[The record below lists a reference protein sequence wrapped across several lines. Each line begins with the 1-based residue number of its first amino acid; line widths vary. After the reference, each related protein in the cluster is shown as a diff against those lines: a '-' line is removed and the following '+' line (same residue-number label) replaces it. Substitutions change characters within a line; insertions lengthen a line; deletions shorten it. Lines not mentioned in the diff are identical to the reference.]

1 MTIFIEVYDNNNN
14 YKFDNV
20 NFEYGFKFYIY
31 KYVIQNNYKCD
42 SLNIPFIHAFTFNT
56 YVVMAIDYG
65 TIFLV
70 TKDPM

>member
-1 MTIFIEVYDNNNN
+1 MIILIKVYDNNNN

-20 NFEYGFKFYIY
+20 SFEYGFKVYIY

-42 SLNIPFIHAFTFNT
+42 SLNTPFIHAFTLNT

-65 TIFLV
+65 IIFLV